1 MIDSQIG
8 AAFPNQAPSHQFETA
23 CPEFQE
29 LASGFDRR
37 TFMKTVMAL
46 GGGVV
51 LTGIEGLTVSTAA
64 VGDPR
69 SDVIITVYMRGGMD
83 GLMAVPVL
91 GDSKLATLR
100 PTQRV
105 KDSSALALDN
115 HFGLHPNLSFFKQ
128 LYDSG
133 ELSVV
138 HSVGTPVGTR
148 SHFDDQ
154 KALEYAAYDNPGT
167 TDGWQNRYLQAL
179 GTTDVFAGFSTGF
192 QTPVALRGRAG
203 TTVFENMWDVTIDNV
218 PVFSNRGAFMSALKS
233 LHSNGASNWQVAA
246 QHALVASERLREL
259 NSNAT
264 QVQYPQDANGNRF
277 KQLAAMMLGGV
288 AIKTAN
294 LEFDGNFDVH
304 ADAGVIEGTMANNF
318 KSLND
323 SIKAFKQDIGSL
335 WQNVTI
341 VTVTEFGRRLE
352 ENASKGFDHGWA
364 SAMFV
369 MGGGV
374 RGGKVIANWP
384 GLADN
389 RDGDLRV
396 TTDYRDVLAEIMR
409 YRGGIDSTKIKDI
422 LPGFKFTDLGLVRQ
436 LS

>member
-1 MIDSQIG
+1 M
-8 AAFPNQAPSHQFETA
+8 NQSNPSSGLAQEFETA

-29 LASGFDRR
+29 LAKGFDRR

-46 GGGVV
+46 GGGAV
-51 LTGIEGLTVSTAA
+51 LTGIDGLTVSTAA

-91 GDSKLATLR
+91 GDPKLATLR

-105 KDSSALALDN
+105 KDSSALTLDN
-115 HFGLHPNLSFFKQ
+115 HFGLHPNLGFLKQ

-133 ELSVV
+133 ELNIV
-138 HSVGTPVGTR
+138 HSVGTPFGTR

-154 KALEYAAYDNPGT
+154 KALEYAAYDKPGT
-167 TDGWQNRYLQAL
+167 TDGWQNRYLLAL
-179 GTTDVFAGFSTGF
+179 GTTEVFAGFSTGF
-192 QTPVALRGRAG
+192 QTPVSMRGQAG
-203 TTVFENMWDVTIDNV
+203 TTVFENMWDVTIESV
-218 PVFSNRGAFMSALKS
+218 PVFSNRGAFMSALKN
-233 LHSNGASNWQVAA
+233 LHSNGASNWQIAA
-246 QHALVASERLREL
+246 QHTLIASERLREL
-259 NSNAT
+259 TGNGT

-277 KQLAAMMLGGV
+277 KQLAAMMLGGLG
-288 AIKTAN
+288 IKTAN
-294 LEFDGNFDVH
+294 VEFDGNFDVH
-304 ADAGVIEGTMANNF
+304 ADAGVNEGTMARNF
-318 KSLND
+318 KSFND

-335 WQNVTI
+335 WNNVTI

-352 ENASKGFDHGWA
+352 ENASNGFDHGWA

-374 RGGKVIANWP
+374 KGGKVVAKWP
-384 GLADN
+384 GLSDSH
-389 RDGDLRV
+389 DGDLRV
-396 TTDYRDVLAEIMR
+396 TIDYRDVLAEVMR
-409 YRGGIDSTKIKDI
+409 YRGGIDTAKIKDI
-422 LPGFKFTDLGLVRQ
+422 LPGFKPQDLGLVRQ